1 MSVHCVIIDDEPPAR
16 ELIRSYI
23 RRLDGFELV
32 GSFSNAIDGYNYMQR
47 NQVDLLFVDIQ
58 MPQMNGLE
66 LVKGLV
72 PRPKIV
78 FTTAYRQYAADG
90 FDLGVLDYLVKPI
103 VFERFLKSIGK
114 YHQATEQQEELSP
127 TSYGEA
133 YMYFKVDRAMTKVYL
148 KDVLWIESLQDYI
161 RLVTSKGDLI
171 AYSRIG
177 YMERKLPETHFV
189 RIHKSFVVQLQYIDS
204 YTNASVTINGK
215 ELPLG
220 RVYKQNFLKIMAGQG
235 ASQ

>member
-1 MSVHCVIIDDEPPAR
+1 MSVHCLIIDDEPPAR

-23 RRLDGFELV
+23 KRLDDFIVV
-32 GSFSNAIDGYNYMQR
+32 GSFSNAIDGYNFMQKH
-47 NQVDLLFVDIQ
+47 QVDLLFVDIQ
-58 MPQMNGLE
+58 MPKMNGLE

-103 VFERFLKSIGK
+103 VFERFLKSISK
-114 YHQATEQQEELSP
+114 YNQTLEQSEELRT
-127 TSYGEA
+127 TSYEEA
-133 YMYFKVDRAMTKVYL
+133 YMYFKVNRAMTKVFL
-148 KDVLWIESLQDYI
+148 KDIIYIESLQDYI
-161 RLVTSKGDLI
+161 RLVTTKGNHI

-189 RIHKSFVVQLQYIDS
+189 RIHKSFVVQLQYIDN
-204 YTNASVTINGK
+204 YTNSSVTIGGK
-215 ELPLG
+215 ELTLG
-220 RVYKQNFLKIMAGQG
+220 RVYKHNFLRIVVN
-235 ASQ
+235 